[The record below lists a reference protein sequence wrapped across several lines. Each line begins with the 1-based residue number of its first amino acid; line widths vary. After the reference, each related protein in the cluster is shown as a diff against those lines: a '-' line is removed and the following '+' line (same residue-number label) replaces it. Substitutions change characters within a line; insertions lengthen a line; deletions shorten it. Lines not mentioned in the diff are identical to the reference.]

1 MDAVHVNV
9 PLRTGKK
16 MKKRKELDALVA
28 NSLAKRSCGGGPIN
42 GTVSNKRSTAGNG
55 ISSQDQLLSESTD
68 EQEAYWNNRLNGIG
82 KRPRNA
88 HVPKRRSL
96 LSFVRACTALL
107 VLTCVVATITVMWLL
122 IDVRE
127 QITSLRSELDQGNHT
142 LEIGFRPYFQTSLP
156 SEAYASVILVS
167 ASCA

>member
-28 NSLAKRSCGGGPIN
+28 NSIAKRSCTGGVGVGNCGHHHSII
-42 GTVSNKRSTAGNG
+42 NKRSTTAGNG

-68 EQEAYWNNRLNGIG
+68 EQETYWNNCGADTVNT
-82 KRPRNA
+82 KRSRNL
-88 HVPKRRSL
+88 HITRRRTL
-96 LSFVRACTALL
+96 LSLMRACTALL
-107 VLTCVVATITVMWLL
+107 VFTCVVATITVMWLL

-127 QITSLRSELDQGNHT
+127 QITSLRSELDQGIYEN
-142 LEIGFRPYFQTSLP
+142 
-156 SEAYASVILVS
+156 
-167 ASCA
+167 